1 MVLVV
6 LAGGLRLA
14 RLDEPGRIY
23 FDELYYVG
31 DAQQYLE
38 RGVEEVRPAH
48 PPVGKWLIAAGIVA
62 AGDDP
67 FGWRIAAALAGTL
80 TVLATYLIGIRLFR
94 RRLPAALAAL
104 FVAVDG
110 LAFTMSRIGML
121 EAFLGLF
128 VALAAWLLLVDRDDP
143 ATRWRLL
150 AGMSLGLAIGTKW
163 SGVLALAVAVAILVA
178 RDRSP
183 RRVVVPLLVVPAAVY
198 VLGYTGWFVNYE
210 RTEESAE
217 QCEQGRCGTVAV
229 DRARG
234 WVDEQ
239 GELVSFHL
247 RLEPD
252 HPYRS
257 PAWRWPLLQ
266 RPVLTYYERCPRNDG
281 EPCEVAEG
289 NRARVVGLGNPVLW
303 WGFAV
308 ATPALGWWALRRRD
322 PPARFLLAFA
332 VGLWAPWLLTKPGYL
347 FYLLPAVPFVALGLA
362 AVLDRLPRA
371 RLAAMAAVAALAVAA
386 FAFWY
391 PVWAAV
397 ETSKPAQ
404 DQRMWFDSWR

>member
-1 MVLVV
+1 MLVV

-143 ATRWRLL
+143 
-150 AGMSLGLAIGTKW
+150 GDP
-163 SGVLALAVAVAILVA
+163 VAA
-178 RDRSP
+178 P
-183 RRVVVPLLVVPAAVY
+183 RRDELGSGGRHEVVR
-198 VLGYTGWFVNYE
+198 G
-210 RTEESAE
+210 
-217 QCEQGRCGTVAV
+217 
-229 DRARG
+229 ARPG
-234 WVDEQ
+234 
-239 GELVSFHL
+239 G
-247 RLEPD
+247 
-252 HPYRS
+252 
-257 PAWRWPLLQ
+257 
-266 RPVLTYYERCPRNDG
+266 G
-281 EPCEVAEG
+281 
-289 NRARVVGLGNPVLW
+289 
-303 WGFAV
+303 
-308 ATPALGWWALRRRD
+308 RRD
-322 PPARFLLAFA
+322 PRRP
-332 VGLWAPWLLTKPGYL
+332 
-347 FYLLPAVPFVALGLA
+347 
-362 AVLDRLPRA
+362 
-371 RLAAMAAVAALAVAA
+371 
-386 FAFWY
+386 
-391 PVWAAV
+391 
-397 ETSKPAQ
+397 
-404 DQRMWFDSWR
+404 